1 MNIALESD
9 KETQE
14 ATSTSQASEY
24 PVYKKK
30 NRKHIQR
37 SEILTSLNTEIF
49 INKNCVL

>member
-1 MNIALESD
+1 MNEWIKHIQMNIALESD

-30 NRKHIQR
+30 SRKTYTKKWNID
-37 SEILTSLNTEIF
+37 
-49 INKNCVL
+49 